1 VTAPLDTLAA
11 GLFAP
16 ALGQAFALAGPDGT
30 ALSATLAS
38 CAEHPR
44 ATMPGS
50 ARTAFSLI
58 FACPA
63 QEAGAF
69 AGGDC
74 VLSHPELGAFGPL
87 YVERVLPVGHPPGTA
102 AFEAYFG

>member
-1 VTAPLDTLAA
+1 MTAPLDTLAA

-16 ALGQAFALAGPDGT
+16 ALGQAFTLNGPDGT
-30 ALSATLAS
+30 ALAATLAA
-38 CAEHPR
+38 CTEYPR

-50 ARTAFSLI
+50 PRTAFSLL

-63 QEAGAF
+63 QAAGAF

-74 VLSHPELGAFGPL
+74 VLSHPTLGAFGPL
-87 YVERVLPVGHPPGTA
+87 YLERVLPVGHPPGTA
-102 AFEAYFG
+102 TFQAQFS